1 MKEQDEA
8 KQGWEDLSNE
18 ENYKNYGKLEEGKQE
33 KVYACRAFLSLYYAN
48 CTVRLTC
55 GNTVHNLSKNCVC
68 VSSRVQILCIV
79 LWETLH

>member
-33 KVYACRAFLSLYYAN
+33 KVLQFFPVLCSQEIHSPQGNSDKLILS
-48 CTVRLTC
+48 
-55 GNTVHNLSKNCVC
+55 
-68 VSSRVQILCIV
+68 
-79 LWETLH
+79 